1 MPGGVV
7 VAVCASETRGVQKSA
22 VAEVLVVAE
31 HGVRGDAHAGDGHR
45 QVSLLADEA
54 AGRMRAKGVAVGP
67 GSFGEN
73 ILTSGIDLV
82 ALPVGARIR
91 VGPADDDAVLLE
103 VTQIGKV
110 CHDPCA
116 IYAQAGECIM
126 PTQGIFCRVVRG
138 GTVRPGDAIAVAG
151 AEARSEHGTRTSDA
165 GA

>member
-1 MPGGVV
+1 MASGVV
-7 VAVCASETRGVQKSA
+7 VAVCVSETRGVQKRP
-22 VAEVLVVAE
+22 VAQVTIVPA

-54 AGRMRAKGVAVGP
+54 AGRLRAKGVAIGP
-67 GSFGEN
+67 GDFGEN
-73 ILTSGIDLV
+73 ILTRGIDLV
-82 ALPVGARIR
+82 AVPVGARIR
-91 VGPADDDAVLLE
+91 VGPAAEDGVLLE

-110 CHDPCA
+110 CHNPCA

-151 AEARSEHGTRTSDA
+151 AE
-165 GA
+165 